1 MSSVNLNLLPSISFA
16 PQSVAEVQS
25 AVITAYEG
33 LSGITLQPGDP
44 VRLFLES
51 LAYTVSIQNGLIDLA
66 GKQNLLA
73 YATGAHLD
81 HLGALMGVT
90 RIPAQNAACFMRFSV
105 SEALA
110 FNVPVP
116 AGTRVSTQDGA
127 TIFATQTAAEIPA
140 GELFTE
146 VVAVA
151 ASAGAAATG
160 LVAGQIS
167 QLVDPLPYI
176 AGVANTTTTSEG
188 ADIEDDERFRERI
201 RIAPESYTVAGSSGE
216 YEARVLEVSAEISA
230 VSVHSPEPGT
240 VDVRFVLTGGELPDA
255 AVIAQ
260 VEEALSA
267 ETVRPLTDT
276 LIVAA
281 PDVVEYAIAGFWYIH
296 RSDAALLA
304 GITAAVEAAV
314 ESYRVW
320 QRSKPGRDIVPSRL
334 ISLVQQAGAK
344 RVELSLP
351 VFTALT
357 ATQIARETVI
367 NLQFGG
373 VEDE

>member
-1 MSSVNLNLLPSISFA
+1 MHHALFGFRGSGLCRSRARRNARVHAGRLIIFTILSST
-16 PQSVAEVQS
+16 E
-25 AVITAYEG
+25 
-33 LSGITLQPGDP
+33 
-44 VRLFLES
+44 
-51 LAYTVSIQNGLIDLA
+51 
-66 GKQNLLA
+66 
-73 YATGAHLD
+73 
-81 HLGALMGVT
+81 
-90 RIPAQNAACFMRFSV
+90 
-105 SEALA
+105 
-110 FNVPVP
+110 VP
-116 AGTRVSTQDGA
+116 AGALFVDAVAQSALAGA
-127 TIFATQTAAEIPA
+127 T
-140 GELFTE
+140 
-146 VVAVA
+146 
-151 ASAGAAATG
+151 STG
-160 LVAGQIS
+160 LVPGQINC
-167 QLVDPLPYI
+167 LVDPLPYI
-176 AGVANTTTTSEG
+176 AEVVNTTPSSDG
-188 ADIEDDERFRERI
+188 ADVEDDERLRERI

-230 VSVHSPEPGT
+230 VSVHSPEPGV

-276 LIVAA
+276 LLVAA
-281 PDVVEYAIAGFWYIH
+281 PDVVEYAVAGFWYIH

-314 ESYRVW
+314 ERYRVW

-357 ATQIARETVI
+357 ATQIARETEI